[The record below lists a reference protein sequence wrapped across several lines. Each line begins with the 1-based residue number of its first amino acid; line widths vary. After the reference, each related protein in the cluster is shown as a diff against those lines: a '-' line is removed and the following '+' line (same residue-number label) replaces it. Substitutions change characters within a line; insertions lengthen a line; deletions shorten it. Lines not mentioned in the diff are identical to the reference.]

1 MSFSENVKKEL
12 SQLNNYVKKD
22 ELKAEL
28 YGYMLTNNVVIEQSE
43 IRFTTK
49 NEDNIYRYNKILK
62 NLNIL
67 YEEST
72 SGNTHITKIKNNEL
86 LKIKIDDNTNILG
99 AIVRGCFMGGGS
111 INNPESEYHLEIL
124 FRDKNNIN
132 EVSKILEKFN
142 INIKVLIRKD
152 KYAIYMKD
160 GEMISRFLALI
171 GAKRSVLDFEE
182 IRVIKEMKNSVN
194 RLVNCETANL
204 NKVVNVSVLQI
215 NDIKYIMKKNKFE
228 QLPKS
233 LQEIALLRL
242 KNEHSTLT
250 EIGKMLEKP
259 IGKSG
264 VNYRFKKISE
274 FAEKLREEEEI

>member
-274 FAEKLREEEEI
+274 FAEKLREEEET

>member
-28 YGYMLTNNVVIEQSE
+28 YGYMLTNNVVIEQSG

-49 NEDNIYRYNKILK
+49 NDDNIYRYNKILK
-62 NLNIL
+62 NLNID

-86 LKIKIDDNTNILG
+86 LKIEIDDNTNILG

-124 FRDKNNIN
+124 FSDKNNIN
-132 EVSKILEKFN
+132 EVSEILEKFN

-171 GAKRSVLDFEE
+171 GAKKSVLDFEE

-274 FAEKLREEEEI
+274 FAEKLREEEET

>member
-1 MSFSENVKKEL
+1 
-12 SQLNNYVKKD
+12 
-22 ELKAEL
+22 
-28 YGYMLTNNVVIEQSE
+28 
-43 IRFTTK
+43 
-49 NEDNIYRYNKILK
+49 
-62 NLNIL
+62 
-67 YEEST
+67 
-72 SGNTHITKIKNNEL
+72 
-86 LKIKIDDNTNILG
+86 
-99 AIVRGCFMGGGS
+99 MGGGS

-124 FRDKNNIN
+124 FSDKNNIN
-132 EVSKILEKFN
+132 EVSEILEKFN

-171 GAKRSVLDFEE
+171 GAKKSVLDFEA

-274 FAEKLREEEEI
+274 FAEKLREEEET

>member
-22 ELKAEL
+22 ELNAEL

-62 NLNIL
+62 NLNIDH
-67 YEEST
+67 EESI
-72 SGNTHITKIKNNEL
+72 SGNIYITKIKNNEL
-86 LKIKIDDNTNILG
+86 LKIEIDDNTNILG

-132 EVSKILEKFN
+132 EVSEILDKFD

-160 GEMISRFLALI
+160 GEMISRF
-171 GAKRSVLDFEE
+171 
-182 IRVIKEMKNSVN
+182 
-194 RLVNCETANL
+194 
-204 NKVVNVSVLQI
+204 
-215 NDIKYIMKKNKFE
+215 
-228 QLPKS
+228 
-233 LQEIALLRL
+233 
-242 KNEHSTLT
+242 
-250 EIGKMLEKP
+250 
-259 IGKSG
+259 
-264 VNYRFKKISE
+264 
-274 FAEKLREEEEI
+274 

>member
-171 GAKRSVLDFEE
+171 GAKKSVLDFEE

>member
-86 LKIKIDDNTNILG
+86 LKIQIDDNTNILG

-274 FAEKLREEEEI
+274 FAEKLREEEET

>member
-171 GAKRSVLDFEE
+171 GAKKSVLDFEE

-274 FAEKLREEEEI
+274 FAEKLREEEET

>member
-28 YGYMLTNNVVIEQSE
+28 YGYMLTNNVVIEQSG

-49 NEDNIYRYNKILK
+49 NDDNIYRYNKILK
-62 NLNIL
+62 NLNID

-86 LKIKIDDNTNILG
+86 LKIEIDDNTNILG

-124 FRDKNNIN
+124 FSDKNNIN
-132 EVSKILEKFN
+132 EVSEILEKFN

-171 GAKRSVLDFEE
+171 GAKKSVFDFEA

-274 FAEKLREEEEI
+274 FAEKLREEEET

>member
-86 LKIKIDDNTNILG
+86 LKIQIDDNTNILG

>member
-22 ELKAEL
+22 ELNAEL

-62 NLNIL
+62 NLNIDH
-67 YEEST
+67 EESI
-72 SGNTHITKIKNNEL
+72 SGNIYITKIKNNEL
-86 LKIKIDDNTNILG
+86 LKIEIDDNTNILG

-124 FRDKNNIN
+124 FSDKNNIN
-132 EVSKILEKFN
+132 EVSEILEKFN

-171 GAKRSVLDFEE
+171 GAKKSVLDFEE

-274 FAEKLREEEEI
+274 FAEKLREEEET

>member
-22 ELKAEL
+22 ELNAEL

-62 NLNIL
+62 NLNIDH
-67 YEEST
+67 EESI
-72 SGNTHITKIKNNEL
+72 SGNIYITKIKNNEL
-86 LKIKIDDNTNILG
+86 LKIEIDDNTNILG

-124 FRDKNNIN
+124 FSDKNNIN
-132 EVSKILEKFN
+132 EVSEILEKFN

-171 GAKRSVLDFEE
+171 GAKKSVFDFEA

-274 FAEKLREEEEI
+274 FAEKLREEEET

>member
-28 YGYMLTNNVVIEQSE
+28 YGYMLTNNVVIEQSG

-49 NEDNIYRYNKILK
+49 NDDNIYRYNKILK
-62 NLNIL
+62 NLNID

-86 LKIKIDDNTNILG
+86 LKIEIDDNTNILG

-124 FRDKNNIN
+124 FSDKNNIN
-132 EVSKILEKFN
+132 EVSEILEKFN

-171 GAKRSVLDFEE
+171 GAKKSVLDFEE

-264 VNYRFKKISE
+264 VNYRFKKIFE
-274 FAEKLREEEEI
+274 FAEKLREEEET

>member
-22 ELKAEL
+22 ELNAEL

-62 NLNIL
+62 NLNIDH
-67 YEEST
+67 EESI
-72 SGNTHITKIKNNEL
+72 SGNIYITKIKNNEL
-86 LKIKIDDNTNILG
+86 LKIEIDDNTNILG

-124 FRDKNNIN
+124 FSDKNNIN
-132 EVSKILEKFN
+132 EVSEILEKFN

-171 GAKRSVLDFEE
+171 GAKKSVLDFEA

-274 FAEKLREEEEI
+274 FAEKLREEEET

>member
-62 NLNIL
+62 NLNIDH
-67 YEEST
+67 EESI
-72 SGNTHITKIKNNEL
+72 SGNIYITKIKNNEL
-86 LKIKIDDNTNILG
+86 LKIEIDDNTNILG

-124 FRDKNNIN
+124 FSDKNNIN
-132 EVSKILEKFN
+132 EVSEILEKFN

-171 GAKRSVLDFEE
+171 GAKKSVLDFEE

>member
-12 SQLNNYVKKD
+12 SKLNNYVKKD

-62 NLNIL
+62 NLNII

-171 GAKRSVLDFEE
+171 GAKKSVLDFEE

>member
-62 NLNIL
+62 NLNII

-171 GAKRSVLDFEE
+171 GAKKSVLDFEE

>member
-28 YGYMLTNNVVIEQSE
+28 YGYMLTNNVVIEQSG

-49 NEDNIYRYNKILK
+49 NDDNIYRYNKILK
-62 NLNIL
+62 NLNID

-86 LKIKIDDNTNILG
+86 LKIEIDDNTNILG

-124 FRDKNNIN
+124 FSDKNNIN
-132 EVSKILEKFN
+132 EVSEILEKFN

-171 GAKRSVLDFEE
+171 GAKKSVLDFEA

-274 FAEKLREEEEI
+274 FAEKLREEEET

>member
-62 NLNIL
+62 NLNII

-171 GAKRSVLDFEE
+171 GAKKSVLDFEE

-194 RLVNCETANL
+194 RLVNCETAN
-204 NKVVNVSVLQI
+204 
-215 NDIKYIMKKNKFE
+215 F
-228 QLPKS
+228 
-233 LQEIALLRL
+233 
-242 KNEHSTLT
+242 
-250 EIGKMLEKP
+250 
-259 IGKSG
+259 
-264 VNYRFKKISE
+264 
-274 FAEKLREEEEI
+274 

>member
-28 YGYMLTNNVVIEQSE
+28 YGYMLTNNVVIEQSG

-49 NEDNIYRYNKILK
+49 NDDNIYRYNKILK
-62 NLNIL
+62 NLNID

-171 GAKRSVLDFEE
+171 GAKKSVLDFEE

>member
-12 SQLNNYVKKD
+12 SQLNNYIKKD
-22 ELKAEL
+22 ELRAEL
-28 YGYMLTNNVVIEQSE
+28 YGYMLTNNVVIEKSE

-49 NEDNIYRYNKILK
+49 NEYNIYRYNKILK
-62 NLNIL
+62 NLNID
-67 YEEST
+67 YEE
-72 SGNTHITKIKNNEL
+72 NTNGSINITKIKNDDL

-99 AIVRGCFMGGGS
+99 AIIRGCFMGGGS

-132 EVSKILEKFN
+132 EVSKILSKFN

-171 GAKRSVLDFEE
+171 GAKKSVLDFEE

-194 RLVNCETANL
+194 RIVNCETANL
-204 NKVVNVSVLQI
+204 NKVINVSVLQL
-215 NDIKYIMKKNKFE
+215 NDIKYIIKKNKFE
-228 QLPKS
+228 QLPHS

-250 EIGKMLEKP
+250 EIGKMLQKP

-274 FAEKLREEEEI
+274 FAEKLREEEEV

>member
-22 ELKAEL
+22 ELNAEL
-28 YGYMLTNNVVIEQSE
+28 YGYMLTNNVVIEQSG

-49 NEDNIYRYNKILK
+49 NDDNIYRYNKILK
-62 NLNIL
+62 NLNID

-86 LKIKIDDNTNILG
+86 LKIEIDDNTNILG

-124 FRDKNNIN
+124 FSDKNNIN
-132 EVSKILEKFN
+132 EVSEILEKFN

-171 GAKRSVLDFEE
+171 GAKKSVLDFEA

-274 FAEKLREEEEI
+274 FAEKLREEEET

>member
-28 YGYMLTNNVVIEQSE
+28 YGYMLTNNVVIEQSG

-49 NEDNIYRYNKILK
+49 NDDNIYRYNKILK

-124 FRDKNNIN
+124 FSDKNNIN
-132 EVSKILEKFN
+132 EVSEILEKFN

-171 GAKRSVLDFEE
+171 GAKKSVLDFEE

-259 IGKSG
+259 IGKSA

-274 FAEKLREEEEI
+274 FAEKLREEEET

>member
-22 ELKAEL
+22 ELNAEL

-62 NLNIL
+62 NLNIDH
-67 YEEST
+67 EESI
-72 SGNTHITKIKNNEL
+72 SGNIYITKIKNNEL
-86 LKIKIDDNTNILG
+86 LKIEIDDNTNILG

-124 FRDKNNIN
+124 FSDKNNIN
-132 EVSKILEKFN
+132 EVSEILEKFN
-142 INIKVLIRKD
+142 INIKVLIRKN

-171 GAKRSVLDFEE
+171 GAKKSVLDFEA

-204 NKVVNVSVLQI
+204 NKLVNLSLFQI

-274 FAEKLREEEEI
+274 FAEKLREEEET

>member
-62 NLNIL
+62 NLNIDH
-67 YEEST
+67 EESI
-72 SGNTHITKIKNNEL
+72 SGNIYITKIKNNEL
-86 LKIKIDDNTNILG
+86 LKIEIDDNTNILG

-124 FRDKNNIN
+124 FSDKNNIN
-132 EVSKILEKFN
+132 EVSEILEKFN

-171 GAKRSVLDFEE
+171 GAKKSVFDFEA

-274 FAEKLREEEEI
+274 FAEKLREEEET